1 MSSEIKYDVFIS
13 YSRKDIAIVDSIK
26 RTIDNSGVICWMDL
40 NNIKSGSY
48 NFNKDITDGINNCK
62 IFLFM
67 LSKNSQNSEYA
78 TNEIDLAKDKRK
90 RIILVNIDNCSL
102 NDEFKLKYNK
112 WNIINWDDI
121 YQRKKL
127 ITELIHWT
135 QNSNP
140 QKEDFIK
147 KTETQPATQYTYVRK
162 GVQKNWGP
170 VILTGFAIIAALT
183 IFISFACNTEYL
195 WGIYGCMILPAILGR
210 LWLYVMDKNN
220 IINVE
225 LNDGFLGF
233 IWLSIRV
240 FFIFIIPLA
249 IIIAFNENILDN
261 INEVVACISTSILS
275 LTIGLISGN
284 WFKH

>member
-1 MSSEIKYDVFIS
+1 MSSEFEHDVFIS

-26 RTIDNSGVICWMDL
+26 RTIDNSGVRCWMDL

-62 IFLFM
+62 FFLFM

-112 WNIINWDDI
+112 WNIINWNDI

-127 ITELIHWT
+127 ITELINWT

-140 QKEDFIK
+140 SKKDFIK

-162 GVQKNWGP
+162 DVQKNWGP
-170 VILTGFAIIAALT
+170 VILTGFAIIAALA
-183 IFISFACNTEYL
+183 IFISFACNTADL

-210 LWLYVMDKNN
+210 LWLYVMDKNY